1 MTAADLCREATRR
14 GLHLKPLDGD
24 RLAVTPAS
32 LCPPDFADV
41 LRRHKRAILAL
52 LETKASRL
60 PDDCAAWLHVAR
72 QVLAGEFDGGD
83 RSTRESIKI
92 GLCSV
97 PHPLCRRALEWLE
110 ASAVRP

>member
-1 MTAADLCREATRR
+1 MLRCYTLFAPGSACFMTAADLCREATRR
-14 GLHLKPLDGD
+14 GLHLEPLDGD

-41 LRRHKRAILAL
+41 LRQHKRAILDL

-72 QVLAGEFDGGD
+72 QVLAGEFDGAD
-83 RSTRESIKI
+83 RSTVQRSEEHTSE
-92 GLCSV
+92 LQ
-97 PHPLCRRALEWLE
+97 
-110 ASAVRP
+110 

>member
-72 QVLAGEFDGGD
+72 QVLAGEFDGAD
-83 RSTRESIKI
+83 RSTVQSVAV
-92 GLCSV
+92 GLRCIA
-97 PHPLCRRALEWLE
+97 HPLARRALEWLGTH
-110 ASAVRP
+110 SAKP